1 MTTIKQSIHQG
12 GARKS
17 NRVVSHFRKLGLVKT
32 VAFLILL
39 VGSVAVLYPLFWMLS
54 TALKSDAEVMVNPSL
69 IPQAWAWDNFIK
81 AWNSAPFGTYL
92 KNTVFITVVGTFGA
106 LVGNSLAG
114 YGFAKIKFRGRELV
128 FMCALGT
135 MMIPGMVTLVPTYVL
150 FSRLGWVGTFLPLI
164 VPSFTAG
171 AYYTFLL
178 RQSFMSIPM
187 SYNEAAKLEGANE
200 MQIFTRIILPLSKPI
215 LTTIIVFEFKAKWND
230 YFGPMLYLTSEKQY
244 TLQLGLR
251 TFRGTAGVEWQKFMA
266 ASLIVMAPTIIM
278 YIFMQKYILEG
289 MASGGI
295 KG

>member
-1 MTTIKQSIHQG
+1 MTSISAAPKKG
-12 GARKS
+12 SRAA
-17 NRVVSHFRKLGLVKT
+17 SHFRTQTILRV
-32 VAFLILL
+32 VASIVLF
-39 VGSVAVLYPLFWMLS
+39 VGSVVVLFPLFWMLS

-69 IPQAWAWDNFIK
+69 IPQAWAWDNFAK
-81 AWNSAPFGTYL
+81 AWTSAPFGTYL
-92 KNTVFITVVGTFGA
+92 KNTIFITVVCTAGS
-106 LVGNSLAG
+106 LVGNSLAA
-114 YGFAKIKFRGRELV
+114 YGFAKIRFRGRELV
-128 FMCALGT
+128 FLCALGT

-150 FSRLGWVGTFLPLI
+150 FSRLGWVGTYLPLI

-178 RQSFMSIPM
+178 RQSFMGIPM

-215 LTTIIVFEFKAKWND
+215 LTTIVVFEFKAKWND

-266 ASLIVMAPTIIM
+266 ASLIVMAPTLIM
-278 YIFMQKYILEG
+278 YAFMQKYILEG
-289 MASGGI
+289 MAQGGI

>member
-1 MTTIKQSIHQG
+1 MTNISAAPHKGSR
-12 GARKS
+12 AA
-17 NRVVSHFRKLGLVKT
+17 SHFRNVGV
-32 VAFLILL
+32 VRIIASILL
-39 VGSVAVLYPLFWMLS
+39 FLGSIVVLFPLIWMLS
-54 TALKSDAEVMVNPSL
+54 TSLKSDAEVMVNASL
-69 IPQAWAWDNFIK
+69 IPKAWAWDNFSK

-92 KNTVFITVVGTFGA
+92 KNTIFVTVTGTIGT
-106 LVGNSLAG
+106 LIGNSLAA
-114 YGFAKIKFRGRELV
+114 YGFAKIKFRGRDLV
-128 FMCALGT
+128 FLCALGT

-150 FSRLGWVGTFLPLI
+150 FSRLGWVGSFLPLI
-164 VPSFTAG
+164 VPAFTAG

-200 MQIFTRIILPLSKPI
+200 LQIFSHIILPLSKPI

-278 YIFMQKYILEG
+278 YAFMQKHILEG
-289 MASGGI
+289 MAQGGI

>member
-1 MTTIKQSIHQG
+1 MSSVPVTSRRQRGS
-12 GARKS
+12 A
-17 NRVVSHFRKLGLVKT
+17 SHFRNVSILKAL
-32 VAFLILL
+32 ASFLLL
-39 VGSVAVLYPLFWMLS
+39 IGSVVVLFPLAWMLS
-54 TALKSDAEVMVNPSL
+54 TALKSDAEVLVNSSL
-69 IPQAWAWDNFIK
+69 IPRAWAWDNFAK
-81 AWNSAPFGTYL
+81 AWNSAPFGLYL
-92 KNTVFITVVGTFGA
+92 RNTVFITVLGTIGS
-106 LVGNSLAG
+106 LCGNSLAA
-114 YGFAKIKFRGRELV
+114 YGFAKIRFPGRALV
-128 FMCALGT
+128 FLCALGT

-150 FSRLGWVGTFLPLI
+150 FSNLGWVGTYLPLI
-164 VPSFTAG
+164 VPAFTAG

-215 LTTIIVFEFKAKWND
+215 LTTIVVFEFKAKWND

-278 YIFMQKYILEG
+278 YAFMQKYILEG
-289 MASGGI
+289 MAQGGI

>member
-1 MTTIKQSIHQG
+1 MSSIPAASRKQSSS
-12 GARKS
+12 A
-17 NRVVSHFRKLGLVKT
+17 SHFRNLSILKF
-32 VAFLILL
+32 VASILL
-39 VGSVAVLYPLFWMLS
+39 LLGSVVVLFPLAWMLS
-54 TALKSDAEVMVNPSL
+54 TALKSDAEVMVNSSL
-69 IPQAWAWDNFIK
+69 IPKAWAWDNFVK
-81 AWNSAPFGTYL
+81 AWNSAPFATYL
-92 KNTVFITVVGTFGA
+92 KNTVFITVLGTIGS
-106 LVGNSLAG
+106 LIGNSLAA

-128 FMCALGT
+128 FLCALGT

-150 FSRLGWVGTFLPLI
+150 FSNLGWVGTYLPLI
-164 VPSFTAG
+164 VPAFTAG

-215 LTTIIVFEFKAKWND
+215 LTTIVVFEFKAKWND

-278 YIFMQKYILEG
+278 YAFMQKYILEG
-289 MASGGI
+289 MAQGGI

>member
-1 MTTIKQSIHQG
+1 MTSISAAPKKG
-12 GARKS
+12 SRAA
-17 NRVVSHFRKLGLVKT
+17 SHFRRQTILRI
-32 VAFLILL
+32 VASTLL
-39 VGSVAVLYPLFWMLS
+39 MLGSVVVLFPLIWMLS

-69 IPQAWAWDNFIK
+69 IPQAWAWDNFAK

-92 KNTVFITVVGTFGA
+92 KNTVFITVVCTAGS
-106 LVGNSLAG
+106 LVGNSLAA
-114 YGFAKIKFRGRELV
+114 YGFAKIRFRGRELV
-128 FMCALGT
+128 FLCALGT

-150 FSRLGWVGTFLPLI
+150 FSRLGWVGTYLPLI

-178 RQSFMSIPM
+178 RQSFMGIPM

-215 LTTIIVFEFKAKWND
+215 LTTIVVFEFKAKWND

-266 ASLIVMAPTIIM
+266 ASLIVMAPTLIM
-278 YIFMQKYILEG
+278 YAFMQKYILEG
-289 MASGGI
+289 MAQGGI

>member
-1 MTTIKQSIHQG
+1 MTTISAAPKKNSR
-12 GARKS
+12 AA
-17 NRVVSHFRKLGLVKT
+17 SHFRNMGIVRIIASALL
-32 VAFLILL
+32 FL
-39 VGSVAVLYPLFWMLS
+39 GSVVVLFPLFWMLS
-54 TALKSDAEVMVNPSL
+54 TALKSDSEVMVNSSL
-69 IPQAWAWDNFIK
+69 IPQAWAWDNFAK
-81 AWNSAPFGTYL
+81 AWTSAPFGTYL
-92 KNTVFITVVGTFGA
+92 KNTVFITVTGTIGT
-106 LVGNSLAG
+106 LIGNSLAA
-114 YGFAKIKFRGRELV
+114 YGFAKIRFRGRELV
-128 FMCALGT
+128 FLCALGT

-164 VPSFTAG
+164 VPAFTAG

-200 MQIFTRIILPLSKPI
+200 LQIFSRIILPLSKPI
-215 LTTIIVFEFKAKWND
+215 LTTIVVFEFKAKWND

-278 YIFMQKYILEG
+278 YAFMQKHILEG
-289 MASGGI
+289 MAQGGI

>member
-1 MTTIKQSIHQG
+1 MTSISAAPKKG
-12 GARKS
+12 SRAA
-17 NRVVSHFRKLGLVKT
+17 SHFRKMGIIRVL
-32 VAFLILL
+32 ASLL
-39 VGSVAVLYPLFWMLS
+39 LLAGSVVVLFPLIWMLS
-54 TALKSDAEVMVNPSL
+54 TALKSDAEVMVNSSL

-92 KNTVFITVVGTFGA
+92 KNTIFITVVGTFGT
-106 LVGNSLAG
+106 LIGNSLAA
-114 YGFAKIKFRGRELV
+114 YGFAKIRFRGRELV
-128 FMCALGT
+128 FLCALGT
-135 MMIPGMVTLVPTYVL
+135 MMIPGMVTMVPTYVL
-150 FSRLGWVGTFLPLI
+150 FSRLGWVGTYLPLI

-200 MQIFTRIILPLSKPI
+200 MQIFTRIILPLSKAI
-215 LTTIIVFEFKAKWND
+215 MTTIIVFEFKAKWND

-266 ASLIVMAPTIIM
+266 ASLIVMAPTLLM
-278 YIFMQKYILEG
+278 YAFMQKYILEG
-289 MASGGI
+289 MAQGGI